1 MDNSSYDMLKAA
13 LAEIGTDLETER
25 FVPEARW
32 LKLEREI
39 EDRTTSGGLSPE
51 ESIDLRQL
59 LDELR
64 LEHDLRMN
72 PGTLGS

>member
-1 MDNSSYDMLKAA
+1 MTSYEILKDT
-13 LAEIGTDLETER
+13 LLKIDTDVEQDHFVSET
-25 FVPEARW
+25 RW
-32 LKLEREI
+32 LEVERAI
-39 EDRTTSGGLSPE
+39 EEHAGRGELLQDELLQ
-51 ESIDLRQL
+51 LRGL

>member
-1 MDNSSYDMLKAA
+1 MTPYEALKDTLLKIDVDVEQDHFVSEARW
-13 LAEIGTDLETER
+13 LETER
-25 FVPEARW
+25 S
-32 LKLEREI
+32 I
-39 EDRTTSGGLSPE
+39 EDSAGRGELAPDE
-51 ESIDLRQL
+51 LLQLRQL

>member
-1 MDNSSYDMLKAA
+1 MTPYEFLKSDLLGIEENLEKEQFVAEAKWLHIERAIEEEGGKGA
-13 LAEIGTDLETER
+13 LTADQSLQ
-25 FVPEARW
+25 
-32 LKLEREI
+32 
-39 EDRTTSGGLSPE
+39 
-51 ESIDLRQL
+51 LRQL

>member
-1 MDNSSYDMLKAA
+1 MGSSYDMLKAA
-13 LAEIGTDLETER
+13 LEEIGTDLETER

-32 LKLEREI
+32 LKLEQEI
-39 EDRTTSGGLSPE
+39 QHGSTSGGISPE

>member
-1 MDNSSYDMLKAA
+1 MTPYEALKDTLLKIDMDVEQDHFVPETKW
-13 LAEIGTDLETER
+13 LETER
-25 FVPEARW
+25 A
-32 LKLEREI
+32 I
-39 EDRTTSGGLSPE
+39 ENSAGRGELAPDELLQ
-51 ESIDLRQL
+51 LRQL